1 MPGNVIIQYK
11 GFFDYG
17 LLNKL
22 LIDFMEYVKKNNIDS
37 YFFKKV
43 QILMVEMLENNY
55 QYTHLIEDELKHE
68 NFEPEFKII
77 SSDPDFKVIASNPIL
92 TNDAY
97 HLKAYLDK
105 INDLS
110 RQDLKTNYKNILREG
125 MYIKNANSGTG
136 LIRIAKAS
144 KNKISYSFR
153 KINNKLLYYTI
164 EILVAPK

>member
-1 MPGNVIIQYK
+1 MPGNVIVQYK

-22 LIDFMEYVKKNNIDS
+22 LMDFMKYVEKNNIDS

-43 QILMVEMLENNY
+43 QIVMVEMLENNY
-55 QYTHLIEDELKHE
+55 QYTHLIEDELKYE
-68 NFEPEFKII
+68 NFEPEFKIVN
-77 SSDPDFKVIASNPIL
+77 SDFDFKVITSNPIL

-97 HLKAYLDK
+97 QLKAHIDK
-105 INDLS
+105 INDFS
-110 RQDLKTNYKNILREG
+110 REDLKTNYKDTLKEG

-136 LIRIAKAS
+136 LIRIAKVS
-144 KNKISYSFR
+144 KNKINYSFR